1 MSSTC
6 FSSFPPTLALL
17 LLFYAEE
24 RKRRWRRRRRRNER
38 GKDKGKVRF
47 ETRKLVH
54 PVLSFRKSC
63 YDREGRCGCCLQEF
77 KKAAPL
83 NAASRRC
90 TLFTTSSFFLLRF
103 SFSFSFLFLSFFL
116 SFFFFFFFF
125 LFFFIFR
132 PRVQRRRTRERRRKS
147 MSDKKRRRGKK
158 KSVIYSSGEDC
169 LFFRRAFILTPSPQA
184 Y

>member
-103 SFSFSFLFLSFFL
+103 SFSFSFLFLSFF
-116 SFFFFFFFF
+116 
-125 LFFFIFR
+125 R